1 MKTRILIL
9 AICFITSLT
18 SYSQSDEFK
27 RHLVRA
33 ETAFKMGKLTEA
45 VTEYKEAIK
54 LDSVNG
60 NLYYNLAAVQE
71 KIGTVE
77 AFNSAIENYKKYLKM
92 IPDASDKDDVMT
104 KIYAIEFKLE
114 DQIKRTK
121 HLENLNGTWRSDM
134 RVTKTGLP
142 LWLFNLNVI
151 GDELRITVSPRSA
164 LYKSDFTYQTVTI
177 PFNEKSVAFAFTNDK
192 VVAAQN
198 NNAEHTIVDMLA
210 SQSGNASLLSPLL
223 HGVLNATATAGYQ
236 SISSYIFKLKIIG
249 DSIAGTM
256 QVIEKRL
263 DNTTNKIIGDEI
275 QQISFNKGSENYA
288 IPEPTAEEK
297 LEQKKASYFLK
308 DDMGMRFG
316 YIKTK
321 PNSDMNALG
330 YDMNGL
336 GFMNGFSWD
345 FVSTVIHFS
354 TKRSPVKLG
363 MYLSDNV
370 SLLLGTKDLVDTEKP
385 RDALVNIS
393 FCIGPAF
400 TLFPARKTALSAYY
414 AIKPGVSF
422 DFHQR
427 FIPDEGIRFV
437 FMQGLGFQFRLSKL
451 ILNFEMNYGKTKY
464 LDTEEKVNLA
474 YPVFSIGFSF

>member
-1 MKTRILIL
+1 MKTKILIL
-9 AICFITSLT
+9 AIYFIASLT
-18 SYSQSDEFK
+18 CYGQSDEFK

-33 ETAFKMGKLTEA
+33 ETAFKMGKLSEA

-92 IPDASDKDDVMT
+92 SPEATDKEEVMT

-114 DQIKRTK
+114 DIIKQTK
-121 HLENLNGTWRSDM
+121 HLENLNGTWRSNM

-142 LWLFNLNVI
+142 LWLFDFKLL

-236 SISSYIFKLKIIG
+236 SISSYIFKLKIVG
-249 DSIAGTM
+249 DSVEGTM

-275 QQISFNKGSENYA
+275 QQISFNKGSGNYP

-297 LEQKKASYFLK
+297 LEAQKASYYLG

-316 YIKTK
+316 YIGPKAD
-321 PNSDMNALG
+321 SDI
-330 YDMNGL
+330 YRY
-336 GFMNGFSWD
+336 GFKNGFSWD
-345 FVSTVIHFS
+345 FVTAVLHFS
-354 TKRSPVKLG
+354 QKRSPVKLG
-363 MYLSDNV
+363 MYLGDNV
-370 SLLLGTKDLVDTEKP
+370 SLLLGSKDLADPEKP

-393 FCIGPAF
+393 FCIGPAL
-400 TLFPARKTALSAYY
+400 TIYPARKTAISAYY
-414 AIKPGVSF
+414 AIKPGVSI
-422 DFHQR
+422 DFYKKI
-427 FIPDEGIRFV
+427 IPDPNIRFV
-437 FMQGLGFQFRLSKL
+437 FMQ
-451 ILNFEMNYGKTKY
+451 E
-464 LDTEEKVNLA
+464 LA
-474 YPVFSIGFSF
+474 N

>member
-1 MKTRILIL
+1 MKSKIIIL
-9 AICFITSLT
+9 AACLVASLV
-18 SYSQSDEFK
+18 SYSQTDEFK

-33 ETAFKMGKLTEA
+33 ETAFKMGNLPEA
-45 VTEYKEAIK
+45 INEYKEAIK

-71 KIGTVE
+71 KIGTAE
-77 AFNSAIENYKKYLKM
+77 SFNSAIANYKKYLAVV
-92 IPDASDKDDVMT
+92 PDCTDKDDVMT

-114 DQIKRTK
+114 DKIKKTK

-134 RVTKTGLP
+134 RVTKTGVP
-142 LWLFNLNVI
+142 LWLFNFNLI
-151 GDELRITVSPRSA
+151 GDELRITVSSRSA

-177 PFNEKSVAFAFTNDK
+177 PFNEKSVAFAYTNDK

-198 NNAEHTIVDMLA
+198 NNTEHTLVDMLA

-236 SISSYIFKLKIIG
+236 SLSSYIFKLKIIG

-256 QVIEKRL
+256 QVIEKRV
-263 DNTTNKIIGDEI
+263 DGTTNKIIGDEI
-275 QQISFNKGSENYA
+275 QQISFNKGAGNYP

-297 LEQKKASYFLK
+297 MEELKASYYLK
-308 DDMGMRFG
+308 DGMGMRFG
-316 YIKTK
+316 YIKPK
-321 PNSDMNALG
+321 VGSDM
-330 YDMNGL
+330 YGL
-336 GFMNGFSWD
+336 GFNNGFSFD
-345 FVSTVIHFS
+345 FLTATINFS
-354 TKRSPVKLG
+354 QKKGPVKLG

-370 SLLLGTKDLVDTEKP
+370 SVLFGTKDLSNPEKP
-385 RDALVNIS
+385 RDAVANIS
-393 FCIGPAF
+393 FCIGPAL
-400 TLFPARKTALSAYY
+400 TVFPARKTAISAYY

-422 DFHQR
+422 DFYNK
-427 FIPDEGIRFV
+427 FIPGEGIRFV

-464 LDTEEKVNLA
+464 LETEEKVNLA